1 MYRLGFFLV
10 MLFLVVVPKAQ
21 GIPPIGQWRDH
32 VPLRQVTGIS
42 IDNGTVMAATPFG
55 YYRYTMSTKAVEVKT
70 KSAGLSEA
78 RLRWLSKD
86 PSSQKKLLVYENANM
101 DLAQGDQLRNIPDL
115 MLSAVPG
122 DKSINHVL
130 WIGSDVY
137 LSSNLGII
145 VLNSLRYEIKDT
157 YKPSV
162 NGAGLRVFQT
172 AQHDGQ
178 LYAATQE
185 GLKSAPFQPLL
196 LSDYQK
202 WTAEKFNAGDV
213 VHCEEVLSWGQW
225 LVARKQ
231 DSLFIKRNG
240 SWSLLHVST
249 VPLTGMN
256 LSDKIMCVS
265 RSIQGKG
272 SVLLFDAA
280 GNLIETLAS
289 PSMSM
294 PSQCLVEGSIRWVGD
309 NINGLLKIDA
319 GTETRIVPDAPY
331 DLAYGRGLYSQGLVW
346 AAAGRLGTNG
356 QPFEN
361 PHGFYVLGE
370 PGWKSYNRFTTP
382 GLEAIKDITCVAS
395 DPSTAITYAGSYGAG
410 LLVKE
415 GEKLT
420 LLAQNS
426 PIAAALSDPVSFRV
440 TGLALDLN
448 GNLWASNHGAQQNLL
463 AKKKDGSWKKFTI
476 PFVHKDNA
484 VADIHV
490 DRLNRKWIISPQG
503 NGLFCFDDNGTVDQT
518 SDDRWRYFRQGK
530 GDGNLPSNQV
540 LSVAADRNDFIWV
553 GTARGI
559 GIIQC
564 GEDVFNASVC
574 DATLPVV
581 QQGSFAGLL
590 LADESINAIQVDGAD
605 RKWVATNNGVWLLS
619 PDGQKNIYR
628 FTADNS
634 PLLSNEVFSLV
645 INDATGEV
653 FFFTA
658 NGICSFRS
666 TATQPIET
674 KQDLLVFPNPVP
686 PGYAGTIAI
695 RGVPENAWVRITG
708 LDGRLVFQ
716 TRSLGGQAVWNGKNY
731 QGERVSSGAYL
742 VMVSD
747 AQNSYQLAGKLF
759 FLK

>member
-1 MYRLGFFLV
+1 M
-10 MLFLVVVPKAQ
+10 
-21 GIPPIGQWRDH
+21 
-32 VPLRQVTGIS
+32 
-42 IDNGTVMAATPFG
+42 DNGTITAATPFG
-55 YYRYTMSTKAVEVKT
+55 YFRYTESNKAVEVKT
-70 KSAGLSEA
+70 KSSGLSEA
-78 RLRWLSKD
+78 QLRWLSKD
-86 PSSQKKLLVYENANM
+86 PASQKQLLVYENANL

-115 MLSAVPG
+115 MLSSVPG
-122 DKSINHVL
+122 DKTVNHVL
-130 WIGSDVY
+130 WIGTDVF
-137 LSSNLGII
+137 LSTNVGII
-145 VLNSLRYEIKDT
+145 VLNSLRKEIKDT
-157 YKPSV
+157 YKPSSSGD
-162 NGAGLRVFQT
+162 NLRVFQT
-172 AQHDGQ
+172 AQHEGH
-178 LYAATQE
+178 LYAATQA
-185 GLKSAPFQPLL
+185 GLKSALFQPLL
-196 LSDYQK
+196 LNDYRN
-202 WTAEKFNAGDV
+202 WIMEKFNTGNV
-213 VHCEEVLSWGQW
+213 VHCQEVLSWGQW
-225 LVARKQ
+225 LVARHQ
-231 DSLFIKRNG
+231 DSLFVKRNG
-240 SWSLLHVST
+240 SWSLFHVST

-256 LSDKIMCVS
+256 LSGNILCVS
-265 RSIQGKG
+265 RSMQGKG

-280 GNLIETLAS
+280 GSLVQTLAS
-289 PSMSM
+289 PSISM
-294 PSQCLVEGSIRWVGD
+294 PSQCLVEGATRWIGD
-309 NINGLLKIDA
+309 KVNGLLRIDA
-319 GTETRIVPDAPY
+319 GGETRIVPDAPY
-331 DLAYGRGLYSQGLVW
+331 DLAYGRGFYSQGLVW
-346 AAAGRLGTNG
+346 AAAGRLGSNG

-361 PHGFYVLGE
+361 PNGLYVLNE
-370 PGWKSYNRFTTP
+370 SGWKSYNRFTMT
-382 GLEAIKDITCVAS
+382 GLETLKDITCVAS
-395 DPSTAITYAGSYGAG
+395 DPSSMTTYAGSYGAG

-415 GEKLT
+415 GEKLS

-426 PIAAALSDPVSFRV
+426 PVSAALSDPLSFRV
-440 TGLALDLN
+440 TGLAVDLN
-448 GNLWASNHGAQQNLL
+448 GNLWASNHGAPQNLL
-463 AKKKDGSWKKFTI
+463 VKKKEGSWKKFTI

-484 VADIHV
+484 VSDIHV
-490 DRLNRKWIISPQG
+490 DRFNRKWIISPQG
-503 NGLFCFDDNGTVDQT
+503 NVLFCFDDNGTVDQT

-540 LSVAADRNDFIWV
+540 LSVAVDRNDFIWV

-590 LADESINAIQVDGAD
+590 LADEAINAIQVDGAD

-619 PDGQKNIYR
+619 ADGQKNIYR
-628 FTADNS
+628 FTAENR

-645 INDATGEV
+645 IHDTTGEV

-658 NGICSFRS
+658 NGTCSFRS
-666 TATQPIET
+666 TATQPVET

-686 PGYAGTIAI
+686 SGYAGTIAI

-747 AQNSYQLAGKLF
+747 AQNSFQLAGKLF